1 MLRWHQ
7 EREGVCSVAQEIVL
21 KGMTWSD
28 PRGYDPVVAA
38 AAAFAGLVPG
48 VRIDWDKRSLQGFES
63 TPVDELA
70 AAYDL
75 MVIDHPHVGAVV
87 AEDCL
92 LPLDRHAPAESLLA
106 LEGETVGKSFA
117 SYRLAG
123 HQWALPIDAATQV
136 QAIRPDRQPQ
146 PLRRWDEVMAA
157 ARDGAVLWPLR
168 PPHVLMSF
176 YTLCA
181 NLGDPCAVTRGPL
194 VARETGRRVMAALQA
209 LADLVDPACRAMD
222 PIAALDALA
231 DSRTHRLIPLT
242 YLYSP
247 YSRPGY
253 RPQAIAFHDIPA
265 IGDGGPIGSALGGT
279 GIAVSART
287 AHPELCTRFALWL
300 ASAEVQRGL
309 YAAHN
314 GQPGNARAWGDAA
327 VNAGVGNAYAQTRLT
342 HEAAWLRPRHAG
354 YMAFQEAG
362 SHIVLD
368 AITGRTPHETALDA
382 LDLRFIESFPE

>member
-1 MLRWHQ
+1 M
-7 EREGVCSVAQEIVL
+7 AADIVL
-21 KGMTWSD
+21 RGMTWSD

-38 AAAFAGLVPG
+38 AEAFHAMHPEVT
-48 VRIDWDKRSLQGFES
+48 ITWEKRSLQGFES
-63 TPVDELA
+63 TPVDVLA
-70 AAYDL
+70 ATFDL

-87 AEDCL
+87 SERCL
-92 LPLDRHAPAESLLA
+92 LPLDLHADAESLLR
-106 LEGETVGKSFA
+106 LEAETVGKSFA

-123 HQWALPIDAATQV
+123 HQWGLPIDAATQV
-136 QAIRPDRQPQ
+136 QAIRPDLQPR
-146 PLRRWDEVMAA
+146 PLLRWDEVMGA

-168 PPHVLMSF
+168 PPHVLMGF
-176 YTLCA
+176 YTLAA

-194 VARETGRRVMAALQA
+194 LARNTGRTVLAALQA

-231 DSRTHRLIPLT
+231 SSRTHRVIPLT
-242 YLYSP
+242 YLYAT
-247 YSRPGY
+247 YARADY
-253 RPQAIAFHDIPA
+253 RARRIAFHDMPA
-265 IGDGGPIGSALGGT
+265 LGAGGPIGSALGGT

-287 AHPELCTRFALWL
+287 RHPATCTEFALWL

-327 VNAGVGNAYAQTRLT
+327 VNAAVGNAYAQTRLT
-342 HEAAWLRPRHAG
+342 HEAAWLRPRHSG

-362 SHIVLD
+362 SHIVLE
-368 AITGRTPHETALDA
+368 AITGRTSHETALDA
-382 LDLRFIESFPE
+382 LDLRFIESFAE

>member
-1 MLRWHQ
+1 M
-7 EREGVCSVAQEIVL
+7 AAAITL

-38 AAAFAGLVPG
+38 AQAFATFHPDVA
-48 VRIDWDKRSLQGFES
+48 ITWEKRSLQGFES

-70 AAYDL
+70 ARFDL

-87 AEDCL
+87 TENCL
-92 LPLDRHAPAESLLA
+92 LPIDRHAEPEALLR

-136 QAIRPDRQPQ
+136 QAIRPDRQPR
-146 PLRRWDEVMAA
+146 PLTRWDEVMDA
-157 ARDGAVLWPLR
+157 ARKGTVLWPLR

-176 YTLCA
+176 FTLAA
-181 NLGDPCAVTRGPL
+181 NLGDPCAVTKGPF
-194 VARETGRRVMAALQA
+194 VSRKTGTAVLAALQA
-209 LADLVDPACRAMD
+209 LADLVDPACQTMD

-231 DSRTHRLIPLT
+231 DSRTHGIIPLT
-242 YLYSP
+242 YLYAP
-247 YSRPGY
+247 YARAGY
-253 RPQAIAFHDIPA
+253 RSNPIAFHDIPA
-265 IGDGGPIGSALGGT
+265 IGAGGPIGSALGGT
-279 GIAVSART
+279 GIAISART

-309 YAAHN
+309 YAANN

-327 VNAGVGNAYAQTRLT
+327 VNAAVGNAYANTRLT
-342 HEAAWLRPRHAG
+342 HEAAWLRPRHQG
-354 YMAFQEAG
+354 YMAFQDEG
-362 SHIVLD
+362 SDIVLK
-368 AITGRTPHETALDA
+368 AITGRMPHAVALDA
-382 LDLRFIESFPE
+382 LDRLFIESFPE